1 MNPFL
6 QNFKLALVK
15 VYETYHETKTS
26 NIETDGHV
34 SKFRTIT
41 ESYYMEQQEKTNFY
55 KIPYAKNVFFRELGS
70 AGRDILLYILC
81 TIKLNQDTVELHHI
95 KLTKEIDISKSTL
108 YNGIQQL
115 IDIGVICKKFK
126 SDYWVN
132 PLYIFKGDR
141 VAFYTTQC
149 GEDCIEVVATIN
161 KDANGIKS
169 TKNKKDDLNT

>member
-26 NIETDGHV
+26 NVDTDGHI
-34 SKFRTIT
+34 SNFRTII
-41 ESYYMEQQEKTNFY
+41 ESYYMEQQEKTSVY
-55 KIPYAKNVFFRELGS
+55 KIPYAKNVIFKELGS
-70 AGRDILLYILC
+70 AGRDILLYIMY
-81 TIKLNQDTVELHHI
+81 TIKTNQDIIELHHNKI
-95 KLTKEIDISKSTL
+95 TAEVGISKSTL

-126 SDYWVN
+126 SDYWIN

-141 VAFYTTQC
+141 IAFYTKQC
-149 GEDCIEVVATIN
+149 GEDCIDIVATIN
-161 KDANGIKS
+161 KDVNGIKS
-169 TKNKKDDLNT
+169 TTKNK